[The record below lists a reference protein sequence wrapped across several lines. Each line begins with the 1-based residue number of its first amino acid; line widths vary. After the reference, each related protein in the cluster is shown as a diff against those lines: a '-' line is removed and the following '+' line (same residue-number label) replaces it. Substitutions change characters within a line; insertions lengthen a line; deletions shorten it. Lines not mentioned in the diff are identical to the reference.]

1 MYKSVRHNPNSI
13 STNIKENIQEALWKE
28 LSKSSEIRLLWRKLS
43 WKMECSQSYFSVLL
57 RDDAVFFRGQL
68 EYYSNQWNIYH
79 WKVYIFVWLQVQLH
93 KKQKYGFFSDIYGF
107 ILWQFPELIVCCN
120 SNNMYSCFIASLC
133 KYIAVFFSSF
143 CVRITWKNE

>member
-1 MYKSVRHNPNSI
+1 MSLEHIFFKTVYALWIVYKSVRHNPNNI

-93 KKQKYGFFSDIYGF
+93 KKQKY
-107 ILWQFPELIVCCN
+107 C
-120 SNNMYSCFIASLC
+120 
-133 KYIAVFFSSF
+133 FFSSDILQTKCSHKF
-143 CVRITWKNE
+143 